1 MVHAHPEPDSYTSQ
15 LMEAAVT
22 GLEVGGH
29 GVDTL
34 DLYAMGFAA
43 AMTCEERRSYEDDQ
57 RELDPQLLR
66 HGELV
71 LDADALIFV
80 FPTWWYGPPAIL
92 KGWLERVLVPQIA
105 FRLDDRT
112 NKVRSELRHIRR
124 LVGITTHDASRLHM
138 LMRGNTARWTITRT
152 LRLMASPLA
161 RSTWLDLDKA
171 SARSPGERN
180 QFIDRVTKKMAGL

>member
-1 MVHAHPEPDSYTSQ
+1 
-15 LMEAAVT
+15 MEAAVT
-22 GLEVGGH
+22 GLQVGGH
-29 GVDTL
+29 GVDMI
-34 DLYAMGFAA
+34 DLYGTGFAA
-43 AMTCEERRSYEDDQ
+43 AMSCDERRSYEDDQ
-57 RELDPQLLR
+57 RELDPQLLH

-92 KGWLERVLVPQIA
+92 KGWFERVLVPQIA

-112 NKVRSELRHIRR
+112 NKVRSELRHVRR

-171 SARSPGERN
+171 SARSAVERTD
-180 QFIDRVTKKMAGL
+180 FINRVTRKMARL